1 MKHQPSSKGLL
12 SLTSDQIEEA
22 LAKGFMRFVH
32 TTAKPHQKASVNI
45 PEALLQKDDPESR
58 KRTAKPGPASG
69 KGWKKTGPAVKKGL
83 KGRTTIR
90 SQTGHDHDRN
100 HHKY

>member
-1 MKHQPSSKGLL
+1 MKQQPSSKGLL

-22 LAKGFMRFVH
+22 LAKGFMRFVNS
-32 TTAKPHQKASVNI
+32 TAKPHRKTSVNI
-45 PEALLQKDDPESR
+45 PEALLQKNELEP
-58 KRTAKPGPASG
+58 KKPVAKPGVASG
-69 KGWKKTGPAVKKGL
+69 KNWKKTSSTIKKGL
-83 KGRTTIR
+83 KGRTPIR

>member
-12 SLTSDQIEEA
+12 SLTSDQVEEA
-22 LAKGFMRFVH
+22 LAKGFMRFVNS
-32 TTAKPHQKASVNI
+32 TAKPHRKTSVSI
-45 PEALLQKDDPESR
+45 PEALLQKNELKPG
-58 KRTAKPGPASG
+58 KRTAKPGHSSG
-69 KGWKKTGPAVKKGL
+69 KRWKKTSSTIKKGP
-83 KGRTTIR
+83 KGHTPIR

>member
-1 MKHQPSSKGLL
+1 MKQQPSSKGLL

-22 LAKGFMRFVH
+22 LAKGFMRFVNS
-32 TTAKPHQKASVNI
+32 TARPYRRTSVNI
-45 PEALLQKDDPESR
+45 PEALLQKHELGPK
-58 KRTAKPGPASG
+58 KRVSKHHSETDKKG
-69 KGWKKTGPAVKKGL
+69 KKAGSARKKTK
-83 KGRTTIR
+83 KGRTPIR